1 MSMLKYILNPKFL
14 IRKLRNFFLN
24 FSLGRIET
32 YLKDIYDLL
41 DKPIFKNME
50 FISIDFKTNISK
62 VASLK
67 EQILKP
73 IPIQFTAVNE
83 KEWNNLQI
91 KLNNLFP
98 SFLANIPV
106 DKEKKIWFL
115 LKETNNLLNSTQP
128 NISRI
133 GNNIVEIKKV
143 FPQIKGKDFVK
154 IFTELKKLEG
164 DYAALIMQLQE
175 KKKNLTKEELAQLEA
190 EKAQRKQNELNKNRE
205 DLANSSEKE
214 GEKDAEGQMTN
225 YIKRFLEKKPANID
239 EIISISQTSGF
250 HQVYIK
256 DQIEDI
262 NLIPNL
268 YSQLEEYIFQR
279 GENQKIQLEY
289 FFSEQSVARA
299 GVIYRGDEEGI
310 EIIDWGCGQAFA
322 TTCFFSFF
330 EEQLKE
336 YNTSKYQIN
345 QIYLIDKSSLAIK
358 RGLFHLNYLI
368 TEHFTSQY
376 PKINILEK
384 DFLKLRESDFKLSSN
399 FKIHF
404 LSNVLI
410 DSLDL
415 TQMSNLIKSTCKGRN
430 MFICT
435 NDNTDIYVRKKIDNL
450 ISKLSANKFAWSE
463 GYCDKLN
470 SRNEKVP
477 LLGSVFMVVIS

>member
-1 MSMLKYILNPKFL
+1 MSILKYILNPKFL

-32 YLKDIYDLL
+32 YIKDIYDLL
-41 DKPIFKNME
+41 DKPLFKNME

-62 VASLK
+62 VAFLK
-67 EQILKP
+67 EQILKFS
-73 IPIQFTAVNE
+73 PIQFTPVNE
-83 KEWNNLQI
+83 KEWDKLQL
-91 KLNNLFP
+91 KFNNLFP
-98 SFLANIPV
+98 SLLTNIPV

-115 LKETNNLLNSTQP
+115 IKETKKLLSSTHP

-133 GNNIVEIKKV
+133 GNNIVEIKKI
-143 FPQIKGKDFVK
+143 FPQIKSEALNK
-154 IFTELKKLEG
+154 IFPELKKLDK
-164 DYAALIMQLQE
+164 DYADLIIRLR
-175 KKKNLTKEELAQLEA
+175 KEENEFTEKELDRLEA

-205 DLANSSEKE
+205 ELADSSEKE
-214 GEKDAEGQMTN
+214 GEKDTEGQMTN

-262 NLIPNL
+262 NFIPNL
-268 YSQLEEYIFQR
+268 YSQLEEYIFQK

-289 FFSEQSVARA
+289 FFAEQSVARA

-336 YNTSKYQIN
+336 HNTSKYKIR

-358 RGLFHLNYLI
+358 RGLFHLNCLI
-368 TEHFTSQY
+368 TEHFISQY
-376 PKINILEK
+376 PKVNILEK
-384 DFLKLRESDFKLSSN
+384 DFLELHESDFKLSSN
-399 FKIHF
+399 FKLHF
-404 LSNVLI
+404 LSNSLI
-410 DSLDL
+410 DSLDI
-415 TQMSNLIKSTCKGRN
+415 TQMSELIKATCKGRN

-435 NDNTDIYVRKKIDNL
+435 NDNIDIYVKKKINNL
-450 ISKLSANKFAWSE
+450 ISKLNANKFAWSE
-463 GYCDKLN
+463 GHCDKLN